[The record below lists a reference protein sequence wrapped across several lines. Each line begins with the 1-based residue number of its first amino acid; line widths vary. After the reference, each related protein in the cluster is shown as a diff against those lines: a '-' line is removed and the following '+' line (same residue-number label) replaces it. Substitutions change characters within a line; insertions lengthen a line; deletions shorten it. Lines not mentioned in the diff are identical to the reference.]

1 MARSSP
7 TGSRAAA
14 RGFAYVVLLIAV
26 AVIAIAATASVS
38 LGASMARRHAEQE
51 LLAIGLEFRQALHSY
66 AGLPPGMAAPAL
78 ARGPRS
84 LDDLLRD
91 PRAPGVRRHL
101 RKLYADPLTGKAEW
115 GLVTDPQGFI
125 VGVHSL
131 AEGEPIQRAGFD
143 PRLLGFEDA
152 AGYRQWVFGLQPAP
166 APLRP

>member
-7 TGSRAAA
+7 TGSAARA
-14 RGFAYVVLLIAV
+14 RGFAYVLLLVAL
-26 AVIAIAATASVS
+26 AVIAVAATASVN
-38 LGASMARRHAEQE
+38 LGAAMTRRQAERE
-51 LLAIGLEFRQALHSY
+51 LLAIGMEFRQALHSY
-66 AGLPPGMAAPAL
+66 AGLPAGTGAPPG

-125 VGVHSL
+125 TGVHSL
-131 AEGEPIQRAGFD
+131 AEGRPIQRTGFAPVLASFEEAGD
-143 PRLLGFEDA
+143 
-152 AGYRQWVFGLQPAP
+152 YRQWVFGLQAP
-166 APLRP
+166 ALVTP